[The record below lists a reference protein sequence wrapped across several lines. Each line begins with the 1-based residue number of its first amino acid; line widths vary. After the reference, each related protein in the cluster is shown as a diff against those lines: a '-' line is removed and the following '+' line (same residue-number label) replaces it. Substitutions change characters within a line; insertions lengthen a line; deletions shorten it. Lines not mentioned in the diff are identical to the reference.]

1 MRPAVRANFVAFTE
15 PLEGSCS
22 YLYAD
27 VLGLVTTG
35 IGNLVDPV
43 MYALDLPWKRPDGS
57 RASRDEIALAW
68 HTVKDDPHAARLG
81 HRYAARLTTLRLA
94 PEDVSAL
101 VLGKLDAND
110 AALRKR
116 FPEWE
121 QWPAD
126 SQLAT
131 HSMAWA
137 CGPNFRFPRLEAA
150 LRARDFL
157 LAAEECHMRTDGN
170 PGIVPRNTAN
180 RILYRNAALSRDP
193 ELLYWPRDLATD
205 PVDTD
210 VPEDAPTVPYLSG
223 GTVTRMPDTVLRCPV
238 CSLVSCDGDH
248 AA

>member
-1 MRPAVRANFVAFTE
+1 MRSAVRANFVSFTA
-15 PLEGSCS
+15 PLEGVV
-22 YLYAD
+22 YWMYAD
-27 VLGLVTTG
+27 VKNLITTG
-35 IGNLVDPV
+35 IGNLIDPV
-43 MYALDLPWKRPDGS
+43 AAALDLPWKRPDGS
-57 RASRDEIALAW
+57 RATRDEIALAW
-68 HTVKDDPHAARLG
+68 HTVKDDPRAAPLG
-81 HRYAARLTTLRLA
+81 HLYAARLTTLRLT

-110 AALRKR
+110 TALRKR

-121 QWPAD
+121 QFPAD
-126 SQLAT
+126 AQLAT

-137 CGPNFRFPRLEAA
+137 CGPAFRFSKLEAA

-180 RILYRNAALSRDP
+180 RILYRNAALVRDP
-193 ELLYWPRDLATD
+193 EVLYWPRDLATD

-210 VPEDAPTVPYLSG
+210 VPEDAPTMPVVEVSG
-223 GTVTRMPDTVLRCPV
+223 GIVHSLNLPGLPGFEPPPD
-238 CSLVSCDGDH
+238 D